1 MGEVRNTSRI
11 SAILLLIPLVILFGI
26 APSQAAQLG
35 VPSDIT
41 VSPLSSTSIR
51 VNFGFPTGSVAS
63 YTVFV
68 FDTADGDSAQP
79 IRTVTSYSRRSSISG
94 LATNKTYKVKMQTI
108 ASAPDTNSELSD
120 FSNAV
125 TLGGTLATPSAPTVT
140 ATANTLKSISV
151 SWTEVTNA
159 SSYTL
164 KLYSASNTLLATTGL
179 TRFVGTSRTIT
190 TANYA
195 PLANNTSYKVSIT
208 AIGAGSGDSAES
220 ARSDVTTNAL
230 PQLPTITVQP
240 TNQSSTFA
248 STATFGVT
256 ATTPDSGTLGY
267 QWQVSTNSGDS
278 WSNVSSGTGG
288 TTSFYTTATLAMA
301 ANGYQYRVNVTNA
314 KNGAT
319 SSDVTSS
326 SVTLTVAKA
335 DQGPLTS
342 PVLSATT
349 AAYNGSAYSQTL
361 TVTSVGGGSSTGA
374 PSITGVDD
382 GTATGCSFSAGTLTA
397 SSAGTC
403 TLTVIK
409 AGDANY
415 NAVSTTATFIFTK
428 ANQATL
434 SFTLSTTSASG
445 NGTSFSQVLTMT
457 PSGGAGNGATTYA
470 IATGGTA
477 SLCALAN
484 DTASNTITAT
494 SVGTCLIQA
503 TKASDNNHNSTSS
516 STVTFTFTQTISTDN
531 NLGSLAISPGTTTPV
546 FSSATTSYSVSI
558 SSTVQTLTFTAA
570 PESQYATMTLNGSTL
585 SPNTPTT
592 VAVDVTST
600 TQVITIRVTAED
612 LNTTTKDY
620 LISVTRVVTDK
631 TSEVLAPNVTPTPSP
646 VKSTTQRLQTPSS
659 TVLPRINASGGL
671 SLTSGPVGQTII
683 INGTG
688 FNSLLSVK
696 MNGLRITPNST
707 SSTSIS
713 LTIPTGARSGTFV
726 VTTTKGS
733 VSTPRFTVTA
743 GL

>member
-1 MGEVRNTSRI
+1 M
-11 SAILLLIPLVILFGI
+11 SA
-26 APSQAAQLG
+26 
-35 VPSDIT
+35 
-41 VSPLSSTSIR
+41 LSSTSIR
-51 VNFGFPTGSVAS
+51 VNFGFSTGSVAS
-63 YTVFV
+63 YTVFI
-68 FDTADGDSAQP
+68 FDAANGDSAQP

-94 LATNKTYKVKMQTI
+94 LATNKTYKVKMQAI

-151 SWTEVTNA
+151 SWSAVTNA

-164 KLYSASNTLLATTGL
+164 KLYSASNSLLTTTGL

-190 TANYA
+190 TDNYA

-230 PQLPTITVQP
+230 PELPTITVQP

-267 QWQVSTNSGDS
+267 QWQVSTDSGGS

-288 TTSFYTTATLAMA
+288 TTNSYTTATLAMA

-319 SSDVTSS
+319 SSAVTSS

-335 DQGPLTS
+335 DQAPITS

-349 AAYNGSAYSQTL
+349 AAYIGSAYSQAL
-361 TVTSVGGGSSTGA
+361 AVTSVGGGSSTGA
-374 PSITGVDD
+374 LSITGVVD
-382 GTATGCSFSAGTLTA
+382 GTATGCSFSDGTLTA
-397 SSAGTC
+397 SSVGTC
-403 TLTVIK
+403 TLTVTK

-415 NAVSTTATFIFTK
+415 NAVSTTATFTFTK

-457 PSGGAGNGATTYA
+457 PSGGAGTGSTTYA

-484 DTASNTITAT
+484 DTASNTIAAT

-503 TKASDNNHNSTSS
+503 TRASDNNYNSTTS

-531 NLGSLAISPGTTTPV
+531 NLGSLAISPGTTSPV
-546 FSSATTSYSVSI
+546 FSSATTNYSVSV
-558 SSTVQTLTFTAA
+558 SSTVQTLTVTAA
-570 PESQYATMTLNGSTL
+570 PSSQFATITLNGSTFA
-585 SPNTPTT
+585 PVT
-592 VAVDVTST
+592 VDTNSNS
-600 TQVITIRVTAED
+600 QVITIRVTAED
-612 LNTTTKDY
+612 LSTKDY
-620 LISVTRVVTDK
+620 VISVKRVVTG
-631 TSEVLAPNVTPTPSP
+631 TPSTK
-646 VKSTTQRLQTPSS
+646 VVQTPSVS
-659 TVLPRINASGGL
+659 VLPRVTSVVNNL
-671 SLTSGPVGQTII
+671 SQPVTSGSVGTVLT

-688 FNSLLSVK
+688 FNSILSVK
-696 MNGLRITPNST
+696 LNGVRITPSST
-707 SSTSIS
+707 SSTAIT
-713 LTIPTGARSGTFV
+713 LTIPAGARSGAIV

-733 VSTPRFTVTA
+733 VSTPRFSVT
-743 GL
+743 

>member
-1 MGEVRNTSRI
+1 MTRRSIRNTSRFT
-11 SAILLLIPLVILFGI
+11 ALLLIISTLSIFGI
-26 APSQAAQLG
+26 APSQAAQVS
-35 VPSDIT
+35 VPSEIT
-41 VSPLSSTSIR
+41 LSALSSTALR
-51 VNFGFPTGSVAS
+51 VNFGSSTGNVAS
-63 YTVFV
+63 YTVFI
-68 FDTADGDSAQP
+68 FDTANGDSAQP
-79 IRTVTSYSRRSSISG
+79 IRTVTSYSRLSRIPS
-94 LATNKTYKVKMQTI
+94 LATNKTYKVKMQAI

-120 FSNAV
+120 FSNEI

-151 SWTEVTNA
+151 SWSAVTNA

-164 KLYSASNTLLATTGL
+164 KLYSASNALLSTTGL

-190 TANYA
+190 TDNYA

-220 ARSDVTTNAL
+220 AKSDVTTNAL
-230 PQLPTITVQP
+230 PELPTITVQP

-267 QWQVSTNSGDS
+267 QWQVSTDSGGS
-278 WSNVSSGTGG
+278 WSNVSSGTGSA
-288 TTSFYTTATLAMA
+288 TNSYTTATLAMA

-319 SSDVTSS
+319 SSAVTSS

-335 DQGPLTS
+335 DQAPINS

-349 AAYNGSAYSQTL
+349 AAYNGSSYSQAL

-374 PSITGVDD
+374 LSITGVVD
-382 GTATGCSFSAGTLTA
+382 GTATGCSFSDGTLTA
-397 SSAGTC
+397 SSVGTC
-403 TLTVIK
+403 TLTVTK

-415 NAVSTTATFIFTK
+415 NAVSTTATFTFTK
-428 ANQATL
+428 ASQATL

-445 NGTSFSQVLTMT
+445 NGTSFSQVLTIT
-457 PSGGAGNGATTYA
+457 PSGGAGTGSTTYA

-484 DTASNTITAT
+484 DTATNTITAT

-503 TKASDNNHNSTSS
+503 TRASDNNYNSTTS

-531 NLGSLAISPGTTTPV
+531 NLVSLAISPGTTSPV
-546 FSSATTSYSVSI
+546 FSSATTNYSVSI
-558 SSTVQTLTFTAA
+558 SSTVQTLTVTAA
-570 PESQYATMTLNGSTL
+570 PSSQFATMTINGSNL
-585 SPNTPTT
+585 LPNSATT
-592 VAVDVTST
+592 VAVDANST

-612 LNTTTKDY
+612 LITNTKDY
-620 LISVTRVVTDK
+620 VISVKRVVTG
-631 TSEVLAPNVTPTPSP
+631 TPSTK
-646 VKSTTQRLQTPSS
+646 VVQTPSVS
-659 TVLPRINASGGL
+659 VLPRVTSVVNNL
-671 SLTSGPVGQTII
+671 SQPVTSGSVGTVLT

-688 FNSLLSVK
+688 FNSILSVK
-696 MNGLRITPNST
+696 LNGVRITP
-707 SSTSIS
+707 SSTTSTAIT
-713 LTIPTGARSGTFV
+713 LTIPAGARSGAIV

-733 VSTPRFTVTA
+733 VSTPRFTVT
-743 GL
+743 